1 MCVSLCLCLYQHEH
15 HSFVLLACFCNSDLE
30 VVCFYV
36 VIVFPFG
43 GLFCFEGIPCHA
55 KYHRFKRKER
65 KKEKKK
71 KMFWSYMWSY
81 ILLICISESVRKC
94 PHITWSV
101 FKKHIIS
108 KKWFFISKYSAGQN
122 KCFSEQFTK
131 NNKETTANIF
141 SKYWFILNLRHLL
154 IGF

>member
-71 KMFWSYMWSY
+71 KRSEVICEVISFWYAY
-81 ILLICISESVRKC
+81 QKVSENAPTSLEVFSRSTSFLRNGFSFPNIVQGKINVSVNSLQKIIRK
-94 PHITWSV
+94 PLQI
-101 FKKHIIS
+101 
-108 KKWFFISKYSAGQN
+108 YSLSIDL
-122 KCFSEQFTK
+122 F
-131 NNKETTANIF
+131 
-141 SKYWFILNLRHLL
+141 
-154 IGF
+154 

>member
-43 GLFCFEGIPCHA
+43 GLFCFEGIPCHV
-55 KYHRFKRKER
+55 KYHRFKKEE
-65 KKEKKK
+65 EKNNNVLKLYVK
-71 KMFWSYMWSY
+71 VN
-81 ILLICISESVRKC
+81 LLICISESVRKC

-122 KCFSEQFTK
+122 KCFNEQFTK

-141 SKYWFILNLRHLL
+141 FKYWFILNLRHLL

>member
-55 KYHRFKRKER
+55 KYHRFKN
-65 KKEKKK
+65 KKREKKILK
-71 KMFWSYMWSY
+71 KHSEV
-81 ILLICISESVRKC
+81 ICEGEPSDMHIRKC
-94 PHITWSV
+94 QKMPPH
-101 FKKHIIS
+101 HL
-108 KKWFFISKYSAGQN
+108 
-122 KCFSEQFTK
+122 KCFQEAHHF
-131 NNKETTANIF
+131 
-141 SKYWFILNLRHLL
+141 
-154 IGF
+154 